1 MDNRDYDEAL
11 GRILGAPIKELEK
24 YIKLEYDKSDE
35 KPVFYSKLLESGNK
49 RLIQDC
55 IDKPEHWQKA
65 KSYIERKV
73 RGGIKLDSDPNDLEA
88 VLKDALTVD
97 KFNSP
102 AVLRGY
108 YLLTENKKGFYSGI
122 LMLFENKK
130 DITKNYV
137 HKGDAIR
144 EFCKTQI
151 KEDSFWKRNDYANSK
166 WIGTSLFTLLSI
178 VISFLSYQK
187 KSEKSEPIIIEHNF
201 SNTQTKQKTSN
212 PSDINSLS
220 EHATKTTSIHNTTIA
235 PNTLTQ
241 AWNNSPR
248 KQMTNENQA
257 DK

>member
-11 GRILGAPIKELEK
+11 SRILGVPIGELEK
-24 YIKLEYDKSDE
+24 YIKLEYEKSDE

-55 IDKPEHWQKA
+55 LDKPEQWKKA
-65 KSYIERKV
+65 KLYCERKA

-108 YLLTENKKGFYSGI
+108 YLLSENKKGFYLGI
-122 LMLFENKK
+122 LMLFEIKK

-151 KEDSFWKRNDYANSK
+151 AEHSFWKRNDYANAK

-178 VISFLSYQK
+178 VLSFMSYQK
-187 KSEKSEPIIIEHNF
+187 KSEKPEPIIIEHNN
-201 SNTQTKQKTSN
+201 STDVEKNKKNAHYNDDSIN
-212 PSDINSLS
+212 RSSSINSAVIKS
-220 EHATKTTSIHNTTIA
+220 KR
-235 PNTLTQ
+235 P
-241 AWNNSPR
+241 
-248 KQMTNENQA
+248 K
-257 DK
+257 

>member
-1 MDNRDYDEAL
+1 MDNRDYDEAVS
-11 GRILGAPIKELEK
+11 RILGVPIGELEK
-24 YIKLEYDKSDE
+24 YIKLEYEKSDE
-35 KPVFYSKLLESGNK
+35 KPVFYSKLLESGNN

-55 IDKPEHWQKA
+55 LDRPEQWKKA
-65 KSYIERKV
+65 KLYCERKA

-108 YLLTENKKGFYSGI
+108 FLLAENKKGFYPGI
-122 LMLFENKK
+122 LMLFEEKK

-151 KEDSFWKRNDYANSK
+151 AEHSFWKRNDYANAK

-178 VISFLSYQK
+178 VVSFLSYQK
-187 KSEKSEPIIIEHNF
+187 KTEKPEPIIIEHT
-201 SNTQTKQKTSN
+201 SPISVTKQTISTPPDKHFLNDQTSTTSSI
-212 PSDINSLS
+212 PSDTNLPL
-220 EHATKTTSIHNTTIA
+220 ATKI
-235 PNTLTQ
+235 
-241 AWNNSPR
+241 
-248 KQMTNENQA
+248 K
-257 DK
+257 

>member
-11 GRILGAPIKELEK
+11 SRILGAPIGELEK
-24 YIKLEYDKSDE
+24 YIKLEYEKSDE

-55 IDKPEHWQKA
+55 LDKPEQWKKA
-65 KSYIERKV
+65 KLYCERKA
-73 RGGIKLDSDPNDLEA
+73 RGGIKLDSDPNNLEA
-88 VLKDALTVD
+88 VLNDALTVD

-108 YLLTENKKGFYSGI
+108 YLLSENKKGFYPGI
-122 LMLFENKK
+122 LMLFEIKK

-151 KEDSFWKRNDYANSK
+151 AEHSFWKRNDYANAK

-178 VISFLSYQK
+178 VLSFMSYQK
-187 KSEKSEPIIIEHNF
+187 KSEKPEPIIIDHIYPISAKKE
-201 SNTQTKQKTSN
+201 TKNSHYDKRLLNAKDS
-212 PSDINSLS
+212 INS
-220 EHATKTTSIHNTTIA
+220 SIPSHTNLPLA
-235 PNTLTQ
+235 P
-241 AWNNSPR
+241 
-248 KQMTNENQA
+248 KV
-257 DK
+257 K